1 MKIVG
6 RRLKATQV
14 FEEIVL
20 AMCRRV
26 AWGGVNQPFFDKG
39 GRRPAFRRQG
49 GGVDQAI
56 FRQGG
61 GVYLCVE
68 GACETLR
75 GVF

>member
-39 GRRPAFRRQG
+39 GRRPAVFRQG
-49 GGVDQAI
+49 GGVDQP
-56 FRQGG
+56 FFDK
-61 GVYLCVE
+61 GVL
-68 GACETLR
+68 
-75 GVF
+75 